1 MLRNLLFI
9 GLVAQPFVA
18 ATAVRIV
25 TTTTD
30 LASIA
35 KEVGGNRVEVD
46 SLTEGNIDLH
56 FVSARPDFIMK
67 MNKADVFVEIG
78 LDLEA
83 SWTPLLL
90 NQARNSKI
98 QRGQQG
104 YCYAFKGIRL
114 LQVPTGTVDRSMG
127 DIHVFG
133 NPHYWIDPLNGIQIA
148 KNILNTL
155 SLVDYEHEKEYRA
168 NYEVFVAKVKKL
180 TLNLMRLM
188 KLHKGKKLVV
198 YHQEFNYLAD
208 RFGLDIAGS
217 VEQRL
222 GIAPGP
228 AWINKTVAL
237 IKEQKIPVVLV
248 SPWSNVGIARRVAD
262 ESGARLLILPVQTGS
277 GDNTE
282 TWLKMIE
289 TTTKT
294 LAGALEVSR

>member
-1 MLRNLLFI
+1 MKKISGLFVVLL
-9 GLVAQPFVA
+9 
-18 ATAVRIV
+18 ATTVWTTQTSALQIV

-35 KEVGGNRVEVD
+35 KEIGGDLVNVE

-67 MNKADVFVEIG
+67 VNRADVFVEVG

-83 SWTPLLL
+83 AWTPLLL
-90 NQARNSKI
+90 NQARNTKV

-104 YCYAFKGIRL
+104 YCFAWKGIKL

-155 SLVDYEHEKEYRA
+155 AIVDYAHEKQYRA
-168 NYEVFVAKVKKL
+168 NYDQFVAKVKKL
-180 TLNLMRLM
+180 SLDLM
-188 KLHKGKKLVV
+188 KVMRPHKGKKIVV

-208 RFGLDIAGS
+208 RFGLEIAGS
-217 VEQRL
+217 VEQRM
-222 GIAPGP
+222 GIAPAP
-228 AWINKTVAL
+228 AWINKTVTL

-248 SPWSNVGIARRVAD
+248 SPWSNVGIARRVAE

-277 GDNTE
+277 GEKTE

-289 TTTKT
+289 TATRT
-294 LAGALEVSR
+294 LAGAL